1 MKKLQRI
8 RQQVI
13 RKDHP
18 KYNTIDEMCLKS
30 KNLYNEANYR
40 IRQEFINNGKY
51 IKYTDLNKS
60 MKVEKVYKECMSQPA
75 NCTLRLLDKNW
86 KSYFAAIKDWNKHKE
101 KYSGMP
107 KIPKYLKKNGR
118 FNWMIPNNTC
128 YLNEDGMLRF
138 KMKLL
143 NDFDWNMHVP
153 GRLVQV
159 RFVPNGSCYIMEAV
173 YEVSIQ
179 NNLDKNMDRVASI
192 DLGVNNL
199 VTMVNNIGERPI
211 IINGR
216 IIKSINQFYNKRRS
230 KLQSNLMK
238 SNGQYWS
245 RQLDVI
251 TFKRYQ
257 RIKNYMHHAS
267 KYIVNWCIENDIDTL
282 IVGVDRKVKQNINLG
297 KVNNQIFVDIP
308 HIMLVNQLKYKCE
321 ESGIHMIETEESY
334 TSGTSFLD
342 GEMPNEQSY
351 NKKRRIHR
359 GLFKSENML
368 VNADVNAAFQIMRKV
383 IPNVNDYGIEAYL
396 TPVIINATA

>member
-1 MKKLQRI
+1 MKKNQRV

-13 RKDHP
+13 RKNHP
-18 KYNTIDEMCLKS
+18 KYKTIDEMCLKS

-40 IRQEFINNGKY
+40 IRQEFINNCKY

-75 NCTLRLLDKNW
+75 NAVLRLLDKNW
-86 KSYFAAIKDWNKHKE
+86 KSYFAAIKDWKKHKE
-101 KYSGMP
+101 KYLNMP

-128 YLNEDGMLRF
+128 YLDENGMLRF

-153 GRLVQV
+153 GRLIQV
-159 RFVPNGSCYIMEAV
+159 RFVPKGSCYIMEAV
-173 YEVSIQ
+173 YEVKIQ
-179 NNLDKNMDRVASI
+179 NNSDKKMDRVASI

-199 VTMVNNIGERPI
+199 VTMINNIGARPI

-230 KLQSNLMK
+230 KLQSDLMK
-238 SNGQYWS
+238 CNHKYWS
-245 RQLDVI
+245 RQLDAI

-257 RIKNYMHHAS
+257 WIKNYMHHTS

-282 IVGVDRKVKQNINLG
+282 IVGVTRKVKQNINLG
-297 KVNNQIFVDIP
+297 NVNNQIFVDIP

-321 ESGIHMIETEESY
+321 EYGIHMIETEESY

-342 GEMPNEQSY
+342 GEMPNEQNY
-351 NKKRRIHR
+351 NKKRRVHR
-359 GLFKSENML
+359 GLFKSKNML
-368 VNADVNAAFQIMRKV
+368 VNADVNAAFQIMKKV
-383 IPNVNDYGIEAYL
+383 IPNVNNYGIEAYL